1 MFPGIQNMA
10 FSEVLLRVPFLVLLE
25 WFLCLD
31 PEQNLDFTAHGR
43 IVQICGIV
51 ICLAL
56 SLLGRDELV
65 NFYSHA
71 LFITVV
77 TFTLYLNAYNS
88 FNLYSAFKEQGLSS
102 LTEHNA
108 LSLLLVIS
116 AAWVVYI
123 ISLALYTRVYHSIK
137 PVLFSITTF
146 PLMLRYMNPSSQL
159 DDPPLWLCCCFAYSF
174 YASLTCIYQCI
185 YDIVLHLNTSLQIV
199 EWMCRM
205 YGPTVTIVFH
215 WRRIKVPI
223 CMITLWVWLFMYHS
237 MNFLLFSTET
247 ITTLELIN
255 LTMALTCNSV
265 VSLASC
271 CFVIYK
277 LAGYILNIVKRYH
290 REENIA
296 PPSDP
301 YSSPEGLR
309 EGFGFF
315 FLGLYT
321 GLSSSTISRKLVVLE
336 LIFYLIVSALVRSMF
351 EIAEPVLL
359 GLASQPTIAYR
370 KHFRVLSFC
379 VLLLVSSIYLALNLY
394 SLKEKIPFITPNVIT
409 IAQIIAALVLYLL
422 YLYESRQN
430 QIWEALDDYVY
441 FINGS
446 CKVFEFVVISAVL
459 FYRVCDFS
467 LEWTLFQIIMAVL
480 HLYFNIWTPA
490 KEGWLSLRQRHQ
502 VNQKLNSLPC
512 ATEREIDELK
522 DVCSICLEE
531 LKAAKVTPC
540 RHYFHSLCLRKW
552 LNVQNKCPMCHTALL
567 TL

>member
-1 MFPGIQNMA
+1 MA
-10 FSEVLLRVPFLVLLE
+10 LTTVLMRVPFLVLLE
-25 WFLCLD
+25 WLLCVD
-31 PEQNLDFTAHGR
+31 PEQYLELTSYAR
-43 IVQICGIV
+43 SAQICGI
-51 ICLAL
+51 ILCLAL

-65 NFYSHA
+65 NFYSYT
-71 LFITVV
+71 LFIAVV
-77 TFTLYLNAYNS
+77 MLTLYLNAY
-88 FNLYSAFKEQGLSS
+88 FTLNLYTAVKHQEQSS
-102 LTEHNA
+102 FMEYLA
-108 LSLLLVIS
+108 LSLLLVFS
-116 AAWVVYI
+116 GALAVCI
-123 ISLALYTRVYHSIK
+123 IMLGLYVRLFHSIQ
-137 PVLFSITTF
+137 PVIFSVTTF
-146 PLMLRYMNPSSQL
+146 LVMLRHINPSSRL
-159 DDPPLWLCCCFAYSF
+159 DDPPLWLCACFACSF
-174 YASLTCIYQCI
+174 YGILTCTYQCF
-185 YDIVLHLNTSLQIV
+185 YNVVYHVNTSFQIV
-199 EWMCRM
+199 EWMYRM
-205 YGPTVTIVFH
+205 YGPTVIIVFH
-215 WRRIKVPI
+215 WRRVKVPS
-223 CMITLWVWLFMYHS
+223 CMITLWFCLFLYHS
-237 MNFLLFSTET
+237 VIFLLFSNET
-247 ITTLELIN
+247 TSTQELVN

-265 VSLASC
+265 LSLASC

-277 LAGYILNIVKRYH
+277 LAGYILNLVKYYH
-290 REENIA
+290 REENVA
-296 PPSDP
+296 PPRDP

-321 GLSSSTISRKLVVLE
+321 GLSGSTISRKLVLLE

-359 GLASQPTIAYR
+359 ALASQPTIAYR

-379 VLLLVSSIYLALNLY
+379 VFLLVASIYLALNLY

-430 QIWEALDDYVY
+430 QLWEALDGYVY

-467 LEWTLFQIIMAVL
+467 LEWTLFQIVMAVL

-502 VNQKLNSLPC
+502 VNQMLNSLPS

-540 RHYFHSLCLRKW
+540 KHYFHSLCLRKW

>member
-1 MFPGIQNMA
+1 M
-10 FSEVLLRVPFLVLLE
+10 
-25 WFLCLD
+25 
-31 PEQNLDFTAHGR
+31 
-43 IVQICGIV
+43 
-51 ICLAL
+51 AL

-88 FNLYSAFKEQGLSS
+88 FNLYTVLEEQGLSS
-102 LTEHNA
+102 LAEHGSF
-108 LSLLLVIS
+108 SLLIVIC
-116 AAWVVYI
+116 AAWVIYL
-123 ISLALYTRVYHSIK
+123 ISLVLYTHVYRSIK
-137 PVLFSITTF
+137 PVLFSLTTF
-146 PLMLRYMNPSSQL
+146 PVMLRYMSTSSQL
-159 DDPPLWLCCCFAYSF
+159 EDPPLWLCCCFGYSF
-174 YASLTCIYQCI
+174 FASLMCVYQCI
-185 YDIVLHLNTSLQIV
+185 YNIVCHIITSVQIV
-199 EWMCRM
+199 QWMYRM
-205 YGPTVTIVFH
+205 YGLTVTVVFH
-215 WRRIKVPI
+215 WRRVKIPL
-223 CMITLWVWLFMYHS
+223 CMTTLWIWLFFYHS
-237 MNFLLFSTET
+237 MNFLLFSNEPLTM
-247 ITTLELIN
+247 LQLFN

-265 VSLASC
+265 LSMTSC

-277 LAGYILNIVKRYH
+277 LSGQILYLVKRYH
-290 REENIA
+290 QEDNII
-296 PPSDP
+296 PPNDP

-321 GLSSSTISRKLVVLE
+321 GLSSSRISRKLVLLE

-359 GLASQPTIAYR
+359 GLASQPSINYR

-379 VLLLVSSIYLALNLY
+379 VLLLGASMYLAVNLY

-409 IAQIIAALVLYLL
+409 IAQIIAALVLYFL
-422 YLYESRQN
+422 YVYESHQS
-430 QIWEALDDYVY
+430 QTWEALDDYVY
-441 FINGS
+441 FINGT

-467 LEWTLFQIIMAVL
+467 LEWTLFQIVMAVL

-490 KEGWLSLRQRHQ
+490 KEGWISLRQRHQ
-502 VNQKLNSLPC
+502 VNQKLNSLPS
-512 ATEREIDELK
+512 ATEKEIGELE

-552 LNVQNKCPMCHTALL
+552 LNVQDKCPMCHTALL
-567 TL
+567 AL

>member
-1 MFPGIQNMA
+1 M
-10 FSEVLLRVPFLVLLE
+10 
-25 WFLCLD
+25 
-31 PEQNLDFTAHGR
+31 
-43 IVQICGIV
+43 
-51 ICLAL
+51 CLAL
-56 SLLGRDELV
+56 FLLGRNELV
-65 NFYSHA
+65 NFYSHS
-71 LFITVV
+71 LFFSVV
-77 TFTLYLNAYNS
+77 TLTLYLNAYNS
-88 FNLYSAFKEQGLSS
+88 FNLYTVLDDQGLPSIA
-102 LTEHNA
+102 EHGA

-116 AAWVVYI
+116 AAWVVYL
-123 ISLALYTRVYHSIK
+123 ISLALYTRAYRSFK

-146 PLMLRYMNPSSQL
+146 PVMLRYMSPSSKFE
-159 DDPPLWLCCCFAYSF
+159 DPPLWLCCCFGYSF
-174 YASLTCIYQCI
+174 YTSLMCVYQCI
-185 YDIVLHLNTSLQIV
+185 YNIVCHIITTMQIV
-199 EWMCRM
+199 QWMYRM
-205 YGPTVTIVFH
+205 YGLTVTVVYH
-215 WRRIKVPI
+215 WRRVKVPL
-223 CMITLWVWLFMYHS
+223 CMTSLWVWLFLYHS
-237 MNFLLFSTET
+237 MNFLLFSSQSVT
-247 ITTLELIN
+247 ILQLFN
-255 LTMALTCNSV
+255 LTMALTCNSLL
-265 VSLASC
+265 SMTSC

-277 LAGYILNIVKRYH
+277 LSGCILNLVRRYH
-290 REENIA
+290 HEDNIA

-321 GLSSSTISRKLVVLE
+321 GLSSSRISRKLVLLE

-359 GLASQPTIAYR
+359 GLASQPSIAYQ

-379 VLLLVSSIYLALNLY
+379 VTLLGASIYLALNLY

-409 IAQIIAALVLYLL
+409 IAQITAALVLYLL
-422 YLYESRQN
+422 YVYESRQS

-446 CKVFEFVVISAVL
+446 CKVFEFIVISAVL

-502 VNQKLNSLPC
+502 VNQKLNSLPS
-512 ATEREIDELK
+512 ATEKEINELE

-531 LKAAKVTPC
+531 LKSAKVTPC
-540 RHYFHSLCLRKW
+540 KHYFHSLCLRKW
-552 LNVQNKCPMCHTALL
+552 LNVQDKCPMCHTALL
-567 TL
+567 SL